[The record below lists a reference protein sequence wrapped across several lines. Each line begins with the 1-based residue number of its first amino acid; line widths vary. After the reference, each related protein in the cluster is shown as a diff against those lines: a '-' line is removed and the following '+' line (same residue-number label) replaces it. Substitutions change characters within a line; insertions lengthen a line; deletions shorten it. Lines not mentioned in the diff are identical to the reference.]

1 MFGIDVERGV
11 KKAMQVVIP
20 VAVGVFIDGA
30 FDISGKIRKILKI

>member
-1 MFGIDVERGV
+1 MLDLERGF

-30 FDISGKIRKILKI
+30 LDISGKIRKVLKI

>member
-1 MFGIDVERGV
+1 MFDLERGV

-30 FDISGKIRKILKI
+30 LDISGKIRRILRF